1 MILIGIVFIHAKI
14 EVWPDLNF
22 FLDKQQEVDINNL
35 RLEEEFGSGSSKHK
49 QASGAGKAK
58 FATIN
63 IRTFGL
69 VSFEGRKHPPPFLGS
84 GCIIWDI
91 TAVGLRLAWFCL

>member
-69 VSFEGRKHPPPFLGS
+69 VSFEGRKHPLPFLGS